1 MKNKSLLLHMMYC
14 PGDDINKVRL
24 IIQLAPSDD
33 EDDEE
38 DDEDEDDDDDIPQI
52 KVDTLVS
59 DIED

>member
-1 MKNKSLLLHMMYC
+1 MESDSLHLNSLCHK
-14 PGDDINKVRL
+14 D
-24 IIQLAPSDD
+24 
-33 EDDEE
+33 